1 MPNTLTGLIPD
12 LYEALDVVSR
22 ELVGLVPAVTRD
34 SGVERA
40 AVNQTVRSHVAPA
53 STASN
58 ITPGVTAPDSG
69 DQTIGNVT
77 ISITKARA
85 VPVRWNGEEQRGIN
99 SGSGYR
105 AVLRDQFSQAFRT
118 LANEME
124 TDLAALHVSAS
135 RAHGTS
141 GTTPFGTAGNYT
153 DASNALKI
161 LLDNGAPNSDL
172 HLVINT
178 AAGANLRGL
187 QGGKANEAGTAAI
200 LRQGVLLDIHGFAIR
215 ESAQIVTFTAGSVTG
230 TVTATGAVDATA
242 VSITTAVGASTA
254 IKAGDVVTFAG
265 DANKYIAAADL
276 TLGASVSGTLTIAAP
291 GLRRAASSAGVSV
304 AASFAANMAFRRS
317 AIVLANRLPALPE
330 EGDMADD
337 RMTMVDPISGLPFEV
352 SLYRQYRQIRY
363 EVAAAWGVKVIKPE
377 HLAVLQG

>member
-230 TVTATGAVDATA
+230 TVTATGAVGATA
-242 VSITTAVGASTA
+242 VSITTAAGASTA

-276 TLGASVSGTLTIAAP
+276 TLGASASGTLTIAAP

>member
-230 TVTATGAVDATA
+230 TVTATGAVGATA
-242 VSITTAVGASTA
+242 VSITTAAGASTA

-276 TLGASVSGTLTIAAP
+276 TLGASASGTLTIAAP
-291 GLRRAASSAGVSV
+291 GLRRDASSAGVSV